1 MQSLIKLSV
10 LVIGIAIVAGC
21 SNPSAPN
28 NSQATA
34 GNSTTSSAPTATTA
48 TTPVAKS
55 DSEKKVGDGHDHEKG
70 DGHSHQE
77 GDAHGHAEP
86 VKVGDYSMELES
98 HKVGNNLHFNF
109 HMHKGKDEIAD
120 AKVTAQLQMPDG
132 SQKSLEMPFSP
143 AEKAYV
149 AKLESPAA
157 GEYKVAVL
165 SDLKGEKMNARF
177 TIKP

>member
-10 LVIGIAIVAGC
+10 LLIGIAIVAGC
-21 SNPSAPN
+21 SSPSAPN

-34 GNSTTSSAPTATTA
+34 GNNTAAATTA
-48 TTPVAKS
+48 ANSAVKS
-55 DSEKKVGDGHDHEKG
+55 DSEKKAGDGHNHEKG
-70 DGHSHQE
+70 DGHNHQE
-77 GDAHGHAEP
+77 GDAHSHTEP

-98 HKVGNNLHFNF
+98 HKEGNSLHFDF
-109 HMHKGKDEIAD
+109 HLHKGKDEVAD

-132 SQKSLEMPFSP
+132 GQKSLEMPFSP
-143 AEKAYV
+143 EEKAYV
-149 AKLESPAA
+149 AKLESPAV

-177 TIKP
+177 TIKQ